1 MSHDPQHPQHP
12 VFGPLAADSAAEVVA
27 RDTFA
32 QAVATLQHELGL
44 TVDGIAGPRT
54 RKAAGAATK
63 APRANTRA
71 ATNEPTGGVA
81 DDHRGAPAAAPTNV
95 PLPAHTGRPMLT
107 REPDAASPASTTPP

>member
-44 TVDGIAGPRT
+44 TIDGIAGPRT
-54 RKAAGAATK
+54 CKAAGAATK
-63 APRANTRA
+63 PPRAVA
-71 ATNEPTGGVA
+71 IEPTGGVA
-81 DDHRGAPAAAPTNV
+81 DDGLGGPAAAPTGV
-95 PLPAHTGRPMLT
+95 PLPANTGGPRLT